1 MPTELTLSVNG
12 TKQVVSAAP
21 ETPLLFVL
29 RNDLKLTGPRLG
41 CGVAQCGACAVLVD
55 GKEVRACVVPVSS
68 VAGKRVT
75 TIEGLPEVWAAQK
88 GLSAADAAKTLHPV
102 QQAWIDEQVPQCGY
116 CQSGMMIA
124 AVQLLAKN
132 PNPTVAQIKDAFTNT
147 PPSPHLCRCGTYAA
161 IIDAVQRAAKSM
173 KA

>member
-1 MPTELTLSVNG
+1 MASEFTLTVNG
-12 TKQVVSAAP
+12 ARRTVQAAAD
-21 ETPLLFVL
+21 TPLLYVL

-75 TIEGLPEVWAAQK
+75 TIEGLPKVWAAEK

-116 CQSGMMIA
+116 CQSGMMIV

-147 PPSPHLCRCGTYAA
+147 PPSPHLCRCGTYTA
-161 IIDAVQRAAKSM
+161 IIDAVHPASM
-173 KA
+173 AMRS